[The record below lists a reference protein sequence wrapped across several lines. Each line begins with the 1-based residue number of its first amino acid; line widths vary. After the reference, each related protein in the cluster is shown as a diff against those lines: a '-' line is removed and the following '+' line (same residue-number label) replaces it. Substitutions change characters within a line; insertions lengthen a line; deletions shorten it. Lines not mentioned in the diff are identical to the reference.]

1 LAIEPVTDAR
11 RPLAVTEIF
20 ALVRDDQALVEGE
33 LSRCSESAIEPVARV
48 ARYLQSSGGKRLRP
62 ALHLLAA
69 RLCGYQG
76 PSAVRLGAVLE
87 LIHTATLV
95 HDDVIDEADTR
106 RGQPSVNSQWGNSL
120 TVLAGDWLYMEAFR
134 LALVERDVN
143 ILDVLI
149 ELTQLMVEGEL
160 LQLSY
165 LGRLTEEAEALDLSR
180 RKTACLFS
188 TCMRLGALLGGRP
201 QQEEERLARYG
212 LNLGMAFQIVD
223 DLLDF
228 VGTPEQLGKPVVS
241 DLREGKVTLPLVY
254 ALAASPIEGRRQV
267 ETVLKEKGFVSVN
280 PDQMV
285 ALVRE
290 TGAVERTRARAKG
303 FVDLALECLE
313 AFPESIFKRA
323 FESIPE
329 FVLNRDH

>member
-1 LAIEPVTDAR
+1 
-11 RPLAVTEIF
+11 
-20 ALVRDDQALVEGE
+20 
-33 LSRCSESAIEPVARV
+33 VARV
-48 ARYLQSSGGKRLRP
+48 AQYLQRSGGKRLRP

-106 RGQPSVNSQWGNSL
+106 RGQPSANSQWGNSL

-134 LALVERDVN
+134 LALAERNVR
-143 ILDVLI
+143 ILDILI

-165 LGRLTEEAEALDLSR
+165 LGQLTDEAEALDLSR
-180 RKTACLFS
+180 RKTACLFG
-188 TCMRLGALLGGRP
+188 TCMRLGALLGKRS
-201 QQEEERLARYG
+201 QEEEEQLASYG
-212 LNLGMAFQIVD
+212 LNLGMAFQIID

-228 VGTPEQLGKPVVS
+228 VGTPEHLGKPVVS

-254 ALAASPIEGRRQV
+254 ALEAAPDKRRVRV
-267 ETVLKEKGFVSVN
+267 ETVLQEKGFVTVA
-280 PDQMV
+280 PDEIV

-290 TGAVERTRARAKG
+290 SGAVERTRAQARK
-303 FVDLALECLE
+303 FVEVALKCLE
-313 AFPESIFKRA
+313 GFPESTFKRA
-323 FESIPE
+323 FEAIPE
-329 FVLNRDH
+329 FVLTRDH

>member
-1 LAIEPVTDAR
+1 
-11 RPLAVTEIF
+11 
-20 ALVRDDQALVEGE
+20 
-33 LSRCSESAIEPVARV
+33 VARV
-48 ARYLQSSGGKRLRP
+48 AQYLQRSGGKRLRP

-106 RGQPSVNSQWGNSL
+106 RGQPSANSQWGNSL

-134 LALVERDVN
+134 LALAERNVR
-143 ILDVLI
+143 ILDILI

-165 LGRLTEEAEALDLSR
+165 LGQLTDEAEALDLSR
-180 RKTACLFS
+180 RKTACLFG
-188 TCMRLGALLGGRP
+188 TCMRLGALLGKRS
-201 QQEEERLARYG
+201 QEEEEQLASYG
-212 LNLGMAFQIVD
+212 LNLGMAFQIID

-228 VGTPEQLGKPVVS
+228 VGTPEHLGKPVVS

-254 ALAASPIEGRRQV
+254 ALEAAPDKRRVRV
-267 ETVLKEKGFVSVN
+267 ETVLQEKGFVTVA
-280 PDQMV
+280 PDEIV

-290 TGAVERTRARAKG
+290 SGAVERTRAQARK
-303 FVDLALECLE
+303 FLEVALKCLE
-313 AFPESIFKRA
+313 GFPESTFKRA
-323 FESIPE
+323 FEAIPE
-329 FVLNRDH
+329 FVLTRDH